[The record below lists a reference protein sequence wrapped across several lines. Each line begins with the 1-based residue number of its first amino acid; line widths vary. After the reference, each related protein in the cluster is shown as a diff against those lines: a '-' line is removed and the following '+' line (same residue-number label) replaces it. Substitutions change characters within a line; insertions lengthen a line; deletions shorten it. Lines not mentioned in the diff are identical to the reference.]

1 VRYESVPELLAV
13 VKAPPTH
20 FDILEGKEVVVNLM
34 AFNSYGSYSRVAD
47 AAGVM
52 SSFEIKRDRVHGS
65 AHAIGALSLP
75 PHSSFLCAHFVS
87 FSFSFVVA
95 HYLNSKL
102 AVLVILPKS

>member
-65 AHAIGALSLP
+65 AHVIGALSLP
-75 PHSSFLCAHFVS
+75 PTLRSDMLISSHCRFRSSSH
-87 FSFSFVVA
+87 
-95 HYLNSKL
+95 
-102 AVLVILPKS
+102 II